1 MLERERL
8 PDRRWCRRGA
18 EPHSA
23 CAAPSSMPREVVLKM
38 RRLLRYGSRFLL
50 ILVVVV
56 VAGSALSSASDSA
69 ESLFVCALAFSGRD
83 VRFRWWLPRHE
94 VREPIFQHVFA
105 AGWDSLPRHRGP
117 QVQDDRLLDS
127 R

>member
-1 MLERERL
+1 MRSALVNAEGGGSQDAQIASLRIEV
-8 PDRRWCRRGA
+8 PVDPRG
-18 EPHSA
+18 S
-23 CAAPSSMPREVVLKM
+23 C
-38 RRLLRYGSRFLL
+38 
-50 ILVVVV
+50 